1 MHEKLEKK
9 LVLYYFCFYFS
20 SFEQEENEMKM
31 MSCIFDD
38 EEVSGESSSSGSSC
52 SVTVGQEQQQSLTKE
67 KMNLKSRFIKKKP
80 TAGNTST
87 NNNKCPNNGQ
97 KVQSR
102 VQRSASAILRSKMY
116 AVVAKKRK
124 ISKPTMDQPSAE
136 ENNIGMLFRVNQNYF
151 KTLISKLSQI
161 KNQAGDCKFLNLV
174 L

>member
-1 MHEKLEKK
+1 
-9 LVLYYFCFYFS
+9 
-20 SFEQEENEMKM
+20 MKM

-87 NNNKCPNNGQ
+87 NNNKSPNNGQ

-161 KNQAGDCKFLNLV
+161 KNLCNRNRKFLNLV
-174 L
+174 LYLENLRDV

>member
-1 MHEKLEKK
+1 MNFKHELSPSKPL
-9 LVLYYFCFYFS
+9 LRS
-20 SFEQEENEMKM
+20 
-31 MSCIFDD
+31 
-38 EEVSGESSSSGSSC
+38 
-52 SVTVGQEQQQSLTKE
+52 TQSLI
-67 KMNLKSRFIKKKP
+67 LGSRFIKKKP

-87 NNNKCPNNGQ
+87 NNNKSPNNNGQ

-151 KTLISKLSQI
+151 KTLLSKLSQI
-161 KNQAGDCKFLNLV
+161 KNQAGDCKFLSLV

>member
-1 MHEKLEKK
+1 
-9 LVLYYFCFYFS
+9 
-20 SFEQEENEMKM
+20 MKM

-38 EEVSGESSSSGSSC
+38 EEVSGESSSAGSYC

-80 TAGNTST
+80 TAGGNTST
-87 NNNKCPNNGQ
+87 NNNKSPSNNGQ

-151 KTLISKLSQI
+151 KTLISSKPSQI
-161 KNQAGDCKFLNLV
+161 KNQAGDRKFLNLV

>member
-1 MHEKLEKK
+1 
-9 LVLYYFCFYFS
+9 
-20 SFEQEENEMKM
+20 MKM

-38 EEVSGESSSSGSSC
+38 EEVSGESSSAGSSC

-80 TAGNTST
+80 TAGHTST
-87 NNNKCPNNGQ
+87 NNNKSPNNGQ

-136 ENNIGMLFRVNQNYF
+136 ENNIGMFFRVNQNYF

-161 KNQAGDCKFLNLV
+161 KNQAGDRKFLNVVELEN
-174 L
+174 LKRCKFTLYSLNPHWHEL

>member
-1 MHEKLEKK
+1 
-9 LVLYYFCFYFS
+9 
-20 SFEQEENEMKM
+20 M

-38 EEVSGESSSSGSSC
+38 EEVSGESSSAGSSC

-87 NNNKCPNNGQ
+87 NNNKSPNNGQ

-136 ENNIGMLFRVNQNYF
+136 ENNIGMLPSLNTQ
-151 KTLISKLSQI
+151 SCI
-161 KNQAGDCKFLNLV
+161 KGLWVVRDFCFWAYWAARPVLKKKIWADYEQLLRAGFSCFQGQKKCKFFF
-174 L
+174 

>member
-1 MHEKLEKK
+1 MQDVGFGPKGGPGRIATL
-9 LVLYYFCFYFS
+9 
-20 SFEQEENEMKM
+20 
-31 MSCIFDD
+31 CIKS
-38 EEVSGESSSSGSSC
+38 EVILSC
-52 SVTVGQEQQQSLTKE
+52 SFTVGQEQQQSLTKE

-87 NNNKCPNNGQ
+87 NNNKSPNNGQ

-136 ENNIGMLFRVNQNYF
+136 ENNIGMLFRVNQKYF

-161 KNQAGDCKFLNLV
+161 KILGFNTLSGNNRSKYLW
-174 L
+174 

>member
-1 MHEKLEKK
+1 
-9 LVLYYFCFYFS
+9 
-20 SFEQEENEMKM
+20 MKM

-87 NNNKCPNNGQ
+87 NNNKSPNNNGQ

-161 KNQAGDCKFLNLV
+161 KNQAGDRKFLNLV